1 MGGSEE
7 VERREQGEEWR
18 PEVQIGATG
27 ACMRM
32 HPSRSGE
39 SVGNVTLD
47 TPRRLSESISIGIE
61 RFRTPNSDLGHRSA
75 PNAEKDSG
83 NRAVIA
89 IDTEYW
95 VFVEQ
100 RKDTRNCDFA
110 RMNKDTIQPLTTVI
124 DTLNS
129 VSTDHVDSTRLRQE
143 ELDRTLASMLQ
154 EVEDRRA
161 DQLQIMVAETL
172 SEEKGGEGD
181 EKSEK

>member
-1 MGGSEE
+1 M
-7 VERREQGEEWR
+7 
-18 PEVQIGATG
+18 
-27 ACMRM
+27 
-32 HPSRSGE
+32 
-39 SVGNVTLD
+39 TLD
-47 TPRRLSESISIGIE
+47 TPRRLSEPISIGIE
-61 RFRTPNSDLGHRSA
+61 RFRTPNSDLGHRSVA
-75 PNAEKDSG
+75 NAEKDSG

-129 VSTDHVDSTRLRQE
+129 ETTDHVDSTRLRQE

-154 EVEDRRA
+154 EVEDKRA
-161 DQLQIMVAETL
+161 DQLQIMVAEML
-172 SEEKGGEGD
+172 HEEKGDEG